1 MGLQRKKLKVVS
13 IQSVSTKSNLFKK
26 FVAKF
31 HNFATF
37 FFFFFKKMKKE
48 KEKLDLISHI

>member
-31 HNFATF
+31 HNFAIF
-37 FFFFFKKMKKE
+37 FFFSENGKRKRKIG
-48 KEKLDLISHI
+48 LN